1 MDAIVHLDM
10 DQGITATFYCT
21 IEKEAMK
28 NKQDLA

>member
-1 MDAIVHLDM
+1 MDAIVHL